1 MADVVS
7 ALDEINLYVL
17 SIALAAP
24 LVALMVRYWRPRL
37 SAMLIAMVIATLL

>member
-17 SIALAAP
+17 SIALAAL
-24 LVALMVRYWRPRL
+24 LVALIVRYWRPHL
-37 SAMLIAMVIATLL
+37 PAMLIAMVIATLL